1 MTKFTESQRMFDSL
15 FNKII
20 VILVMIL
27 FGKLIYNSFTV
38 GFSYS
43 TIFSLIILLF
53 TIIVFVIF
61 RVKTEVNQNGIIVQI
76 TPFNLY
82 HKTFDWKEIQKVEV
96 VKYSPLSEYG
106 GWGYRRSK
114 NGTAINPTGDK
125 GLKIY
130 FKNGTKLLIGTKK
143 EEELKQFL
151 KSIKK

>member
-20 VILVMIL
+20 VILVLVL
-27 FGKLIYNSFTV
+27 FGKLIYNSLTLE
-38 GFSYS
+38 FSYS
-43 TIFSLIILLF
+43 TFFSLFILLV
-53 TIIVFVIF
+53 TIIIFLVFQ
-61 RVKTEVNQNGIIVQI
+61 VKTKVDNQGIQVQI

-82 HKTFDWKEIQKVEV
+82 NKSFDWKDIQRVEV

-125 GLKIY
+125 GLRIY

-143 EEELKQFL
+143 DEELKQFL